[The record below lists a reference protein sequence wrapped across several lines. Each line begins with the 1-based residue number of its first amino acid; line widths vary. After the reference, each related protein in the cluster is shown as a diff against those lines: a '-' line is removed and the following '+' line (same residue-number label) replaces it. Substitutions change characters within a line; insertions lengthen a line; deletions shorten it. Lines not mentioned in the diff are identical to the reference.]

1 LPFSRIAAFSAFL
14 APLNQPVQNAHSLGG
29 FAQALTQEYS
39 LKNVTLIVLA
49 VLPIA
54 AVSAQEAAP
63 ATSSSPAP
71 TISNATP
78 ATAADVDALRQQVQ
92 SLTETVKALQQQLK
106 DQQAAL
112 EKANLTGESGL
123 SQNPEPSPIAGA
135 ENSPPPA
142 SAQTRFPTEDT
153 SVVASAVP
161 AAPGGPSVTEN
172 ATAAAGAFPTT
183 DTSVVTSAPET
194 ISTTGAGASLTQP
207 ITIGGGKNYMNISL
221 DGLFALAYSSAKD
234 LDHIEVGDHDPQQRG
249 FNARN
254 VELAF
259 DGAVDPYFEGF
270 ANIVFKLDN
279 NNQTDVEVEEA
290 FMQTTSLPFNLQLKG
305 GQFFAAFGRL
315 NPTHPHTW
323 DFADTPLV
331 NGLFLGPDGLRG
343 VGAQASWTLPL
354 PWYSQLIFAS
364 QNGRGSTGFS
374 FRNPGDDGMF
384 FDRITT
390 DRAAR
395 GLQDFVW
402 IPRFENSF
410 NLSDTQTVL
419 AGVSGAFG
427 SNETGANSRTQIYGA
442 DLLYKWKSSHAEGG
456 FPFVKWQT
464 ELMYRRFEAG
474 RGADESFPVPETFHD
489 WGMYSQVLW
498 GFKKGWVIGVRGDYV
513 DMQGSDFTDDLDRQS
528 RWRLSANVTWY
539 PTEFSKI
546 RLQYNQDFLE
556 QNFFLSARE
565 VESVFLQ
572 WEFILGAH
580 GAHKF

>member
-1 LPFSRIAAFSAFL
+1 MKKKFIIMLAMFPLSA
-14 APLNQPVQNAHSLGG
+14 
-29 FAQALTQEYS
+29 
-39 LKNVTLIVLA
+39 I
-49 VLPIA
+49 
-54 AVSAQEAAP
+54 SAQESTPP
-63 ATSSSPAP
+63 ASSSTESPVS
-71 TISNATP
+71 TTTP
-78 ATAADVDALRQQVQ
+78 ATAGDVEALREQVQ
-92 SLTETVKALQQQLK
+92 SLTETVKALQQEVK

-112 EKANLTGESGL
+112 EKANITGESGL
-123 SQNPEPSPIAGA
+123 PTNPEPSPIAA
-135 ENSPPPA
+135 
-142 SAQTRFPTEDT
+142 AQTSPAPAVNTPPRFPTEDT
-153 SVVASAVP
+153 SVVSSAAATAPSPASAGTGTT
-161 AAPGGPSVTEN
+161 ATE
-172 ATAAAGAFPTT
+172 AFPTT
-183 DTSVVTSAPET
+183 DTSVITSVPET
-194 ISTTGAGASLTQP
+194 ISSTGAGAALTQP

-254 VELAF
+254 IELAF

-279 NNQTDVEVEEA
+279 DNETEVEVEEA
-290 FMQTTSLPFNLQLKG
+290 FMQTSNLPFNLQLKG

-331 NGLFLGPDGLRG
+331 NGLLLGPDGLRG

-390 DRAAR
+390 DREAR

-464 ELMYRRFEAG
+464 EFMYRRFQAG
-474 RGADESFPVPETFHD
+474 HGADDSFPVAETFHD
-489 WGMYSQVLW
+489 WGLYSQVLW
-498 GFKKGWVIGVRGDYV
+498 GFKKGWTVGIRGDYV
-513 DMQGSDFTDDLDRQS
+513 HMQDSMFTDDLDRQP
-528 RWRLSANVTWY
+528 RWRLSANLTWY

-546 RLQYNQDFLE
+546 RLQYNQDVLE
-556 QNFFLSARE
+556 ENVFLSARE

-572 WEFILGAH
+572 WEFILGSH

>member
-1 LPFSRIAAFSAFL
+1 MKKSLLIAFAFCAGTLVYAQEL
-14 APLNQPVQNAHSLGG
+14 APSPG
-29 FAQALTQEYS
+29 
-39 LKNVTLIVLA
+39 
-49 VLPIA
+49 
-54 AVSAQEAAP
+54 
-63 ATSSSPAP
+63 SSSAS
-71 TISNATP
+71 TASNSTP
-78 ATAADVDALRQQVQ
+78 ATAADVEALRQQVQ
-92 SLTETVKALQQQLK
+92 SLTETVKALQQQVK

-123 SQNPEPSPIAGA
+123 PQNPEPSPIAAA
-135 ENSPPPA
+135 ENSPVPGTNAPP
-142 SAQTRFPTEDT
+142 RFPTEDT
-153 SVVASAVP
+153 SVVTSTTAPTAGGTP
-161 AAPGGPSVTEN
+161 APES
-172 ATAAAGAFPTT
+172 FPTT

-194 ISTTGAGASLTQP
+194 ISSTGAGSSLTQP
-207 ITIGGGKNYMNISL
+207 ITIGGGRNYMNISL
-221 DGLFALAYSSAKD
+221 DGLFALAGSTARD

-254 VELAF
+254 IELAF

-279 NNQTDVEVEEA
+279 DNETEVEVEEA
-290 FMQTTSLPFNLQLKG
+290 FMQTSSLPYNLQLKA

-315 NPTHPHTW
+315 NPVHPHAW
-323 DFADTPLV
+323 EFVDTPLV

-343 VGAQASWTLPL
+343 VGAQTSWTLPL

-374 FRNPGDDGMF
+374 FRNPGDDGIF

-390 DRAAR
+390 DREVR

-402 IPRFENSF
+402 IPRWENSVD
-410 NLSDTQTVL
+410 LSPTQVVL

-427 SNETGANSRTQIYGA
+427 SNETGADSRTQIYGA
-442 DLLYKWKSSHAEGG
+442 DFLYKWKSSHAEGG

-464 ELMYRRFEAG
+464 EFMYRRFQAG
-474 RGADESFPVPETFHD
+474 RGADESFPVAETFHD
-489 WGMYSQVLW
+489 WGLYSQVLW
-498 GFKKGWVIGVRGDYV
+498 GFRKGWVAGIRGDYI
-513 DMQGSDFTDDLDRQS
+513 DMQDSDFTDDLDRQS
-528 RWRLSANVTWY
+528 RWRISANLTWY

-546 RLQYNQDFLE
+546 RLQYNHDFLE
-556 QNFFLSARE
+556 ENFFLSERQ
-565 VESVFLQ
+565 VDSVFLQ

>member
-1 LPFSRIAAFSAFL
+1 MKKMIL
-14 APLNQPVQNAHSLGG
+14 
-29 FAQALTQEYS
+29 FA
-39 LKNVTLIVLA
+39 LA
-49 VLPIA
+49 VLPVT

-63 ATSSSPAP
+63 AASSLPAP
-71 TISNATP
+71 TVSNATP
-78 ATAADVDALRQQVQ
+78 ATAADMEALREQVQ
-92 SLTETVKALQQQLK
+92 SLTETVKALQQQVK

-123 SQNPEPSPIAGA
+123 PQNPEPSPIAGA
-135 ENSPPPA
+135 EESPAPAGNAPP
-142 SAQTRFPTEDT
+142 RFPTEDT
-153 SVVASAVP
+153 SVVASATAP
-161 AAPGGPSVTEN
+161 AVSGTPAPGG
-172 ATAAAGAFPTT
+172 FPTT
-183 DTSVVTSAPET
+183 DTSVVTSTSET
-194 ISTTGAGASLTQP
+194 PPITPAGSSLTAP

-221 DGLFALAYSSAKD
+221 DGLFALAYSSARD
-234 LDHIEVGDHDPQQRG
+234 LNHIEVGDHDPQQRG

-254 VELAF
+254 TELAF

-279 NNQTDVEVEEA
+279 DNETEVEVEEA
-290 FMQTTSLPFNLQLKG
+290 FMQTTNLPFGLQLKA

-323 DFADTPLV
+323 DFVDTPLV

-343 VGAQASWTLPL
+343 VGAQTSWTLPL

-390 DRAAR
+390 DREAR

-464 ELMYRRFEAG
+464 EFMYRRFQAG
-474 RGADESFPVPETFHD
+474 HGADDSFPVAETFHD
-489 WGMYSQVLW
+489 WGLYSQVLW
-498 GFKKGWVIGVRGDYV
+498 GFKKGWVAGIRGDYV
-513 DMQGSDFTDDLDRQS
+513 HMQNSMFTDNLDRQS
-528 RWRLSANVTWY
+528 RWRLSANLTWY

-546 RLQYNQDFLE
+546 RLQYNQDFLKE
-556 QNFFLSARE
+556 NFFLSGRE
-565 VESVFLQ
+565 VESIFLQ
-572 WEFILGAH
+572 GEFILGSH

>member
-1 LPFSRIAAFSAFL
+1 MKKIIL
-14 APLNQPVQNAHSLGG
+14 
-29 FAQALTQEYS
+29 
-39 LKNVTLIVLA
+39 VTLVI
-49 VLPIA
+49 LPA
-54 AVSAQEAAP
+54 GVASAQNTTPSPNSPAPVVSNAAP
-63 ATSSSPAP
+63 ATAS
-71 TISNATP
+71 
-78 ATAADVDALRQQVQ
+78 DVEALRQQVQ
-92 SLTETVKALQQQLK
+92 SLTDTVKTLQQQAK

-112 EKANLTGESGL
+112 EKANLTVESGL
-123 SQNPEPSPIAGA
+123 PQNPEPSPIAGA
-135 ENSPPPA
+135 EETPAGSAPP
-142 SAQTRFPTEDT
+142 RFPTEDT
-153 SVVASAVP
+153 SVVSSTTAPAVSSVPGVGASPPP
-161 AAPGGPSVTEN
+161 ASGS
-172 ATAAAGAFPTT
+172 FPTT
-183 DTSVVTSAPET
+183 DTSVITSTPET

-207 ITIGGGKNYMNISL
+207 ITIGGGKAYMNISL
-221 DGLFALAYSSAKD
+221 DSVFALAYSSAAD
-234 LDHIEVGDHDPQQRG
+234 LHDIEVGDHDPQQRG

-254 VELAF
+254 TELAF
-259 DGAVDPYFEGF
+259 DGAVDPYFQGF
-270 ANIVFKLDN
+270 ANIVFLLDN
-279 NNQTDVEVEEA
+279 DNQTEVELEEA
-290 FMQTTSLPFNLQLKG
+290 FMQTTSLPYNLQLKG
-305 GQFFAAFGRL
+305 GQFFADFGRL

-354 PWYSQLIFAS
+354 PWYSQLVFAS
-364 QNGRGSTGFS
+364 QNGRGETGFS

-390 DRAAR
+390 DREAR

-419 AGVSGAFG
+419 LGASGAFG

-464 ELMYRRFEAG
+464 EFMYRRFQAG
-474 RGADESFPVPETFHD
+474 RGADDSFPVAETFHD
-489 WGMYSQVLW
+489 WGLYSQVLW
-498 GFKKGWVIGVRGDYV
+498 GFKKGLVAGIRGDVV
-513 DMQGSDFTDDLDRQS
+513 DMQDSKFTDDLDRQS
-528 RWRLSANVTWY
+528 RWRLSANITWY

>member
-1 LPFSRIAAFSAFL
+1 
-14 APLNQPVQNAHSLGG
+14 
-29 FAQALTQEYS
+29 
-39 LKNVTLIVLA
+39 
-49 VLPIA
+49 
-54 AVSAQEAAP
+54 
-63 ATSSSPAP
+63 
-71 TISNATP
+71 
-78 ATAADVDALRQQVQ
+78 
-92 SLTETVKALQQQLK
+92 
-106 DQQAAL
+106 
-112 EKANLTGESGL
+112 
-123 SQNPEPSPIAGA
+123 
-135 ENSPPPA
+135 
-142 SAQTRFPTEDT
+142 
-153 SVVASAVP
+153 
-161 AAPGGPSVTEN
+161 
-172 ATAAAGAFPTT
+172 
-183 DTSVVTSAPET
+183 
-194 ISTTGAGASLTQP
+194 
-207 ITIGGGKNYMNISL
+207 MNISF
-221 DGLFALAYSSAKD
+221 DGLFALAYSSARD

-254 VELAF
+254 IELAF

-279 NNQTDVEVEEA
+279 DNQTEVEVEEA

-343 VGAQASWTLPL
+343 VGAQGSWTLPL

-390 DRAAR
+390 DREVR

-402 IPRFENSF
+402 IPRFENSV
-410 NLSDTQTVL
+410 NLSETQTVL

-442 DLLYKWKSSHAEGG
+442 DLLYKWKSARAEGG

-464 ELMYRRFEAG
+464 EFMYRRFEAG
-474 RGADESFPVPETFHD
+474 HGANDSFPVAETFHD
-489 WGMYSQVLW
+489 WGLYSQVLW
-498 GFKKGWVIGVRGDYV
+498 GFKKGWVVGIRGDYV
-513 DMQGSDFTDDLDRQS
+513 HIQNSEFTDDLDRQS
-528 RWRLSANVTWY
+528 RARISANLTWY
-539 PTEFSKI
+539 PTEFSKL
-546 RLQYNQDFLE
+546 RLQYNHDFLE
-556 QNFFLSARE
+556 ENFFLSERE
-565 VESVFLQ
+565 VDSLFLQ
-572 WEFILGAH
+572 FEFILGAH

>member
-1 LPFSRIAAFSAFL
+1 MKKIIL
-14 APLNQPVQNAHSLGG
+14 
-29 FAQALTQEYS
+29 
-39 LKNVTLIVLA
+39 VTLAI
-49 VLPIA
+49 LPA
-54 AVSAQEAAP
+54 GVASAQNTKP
-63 ATSSSPAP
+63 SPNSLTP
-71 TISNATP
+71 VVSNSTP
-78 ATAADVDALRQQVQ
+78 ATASDVEALRQQVQ
-92 SLTETVKALQQQLK
+92 SLTETVKTLQQQVK

-123 SQNPEPSPIAGA
+123 PQNPEPSPIAGT
-135 ENSPPPA
+135 ENSPTPTGSAPP
-142 SAQTRFPTEDT
+142 RFPTEDT
-153 SVVASAVP
+153 SLVSSTTAPAVSGTP
-161 AAPGGPSVTEN
+161 AVGG
-172 ATAAAGAFPTT
+172 FPTT
-183 DTSVVTSAPET
+183 DTSVMTSAPET
-194 ISTTGAGASLTQP
+194 ILTTGAGASLTQP

-221 DGLFALAYSSAKD
+221 DGLFALAYSSARD
-234 LDHIEVGDHDPQQRG
+234 LHNIEVGDHDPQQRG

-254 VELAF
+254 TELAF

-279 NNQTDVEVEEA
+279 DNETEVEVEEA

-323 DFADTPLV
+323 DFVDTPLV

-343 VGAQASWTLPL
+343 VGAQTSWTLPL

-390 DRAAR
+390 DREAR

-402 IPRFENSF
+402 IPRFENSL

-464 ELMYRRFEAG
+464 EFMYRRYEAG
-474 RGADESFPVPETFHD
+474 HGADDSFPVAETFHD
-489 WGMYSQVLW
+489 WGLYSQVLW
-498 GFKKGWVIGVRGDYV
+498 GFKKGWVAGIRGDYV
-513 DMQGSDFTDDLDRQS
+513 HMQDSMFTDDLDRQP
-528 RWRLSANVTWY
+528 RWRLSADLTWY

-556 QNFFLSARE
+556 ENFFLSPRE

-572 WEFILGAH
+572 WEFILGSH

>member
-1 LPFSRIAAFSAFL
+1 
-14 APLNQPVQNAHSLGG
+14 
-29 FAQALTQEYS
+29 
-39 LKNVTLIVLA
+39 
-49 VLPIA
+49 
-54 AVSAQEAAP
+54 
-63 ATSSSPAP
+63 
-71 TISNATP
+71 
-78 ATAADVDALRQQVQ
+78 
-92 SLTETVKALQQQLK
+92 
-106 DQQAAL
+106 
-112 EKANLTGESGL
+112 
-123 SQNPEPSPIAGA
+123 
-135 ENSPPPA
+135 
-142 SAQTRFPTEDT
+142 
-153 SVVASAVP
+153 
-161 AAPGGPSVTEN
+161 
-172 ATAAAGAFPTT
+172 
-183 DTSVVTSAPET
+183 
-194 ISTTGAGASLTQP
+194 
-207 ITIGGGKNYMNISL
+207 MNISL
-221 DGLFALAYSSAKD
+221 DGLFALAYSSARD

-254 VELAF
+254 IELAF

-279 NNQTDVEVEEA
+279 DNETSVEVEEA

-343 VGAQASWTLPL
+343 LGAQVSWTLPL

-374 FRNPGDDGMF
+374 FRNPGDNGMF

-390 DRAAR
+390 DREAR

-419 AGVSGAFG
+419 VGASGAFG
-427 SNETGANSRTQIYGA
+427 SNETGADSRTQIYGA
-442 DLLYKWKSSHAEGG
+442 DLLYKWKSARAEAG

-464 ELMYRRFEAG
+464 EFMYRRFEAG
-474 RGADESFPVPETFHD
+474 HGADDSFPVAETFHD
-489 WGMYSQVLW
+489 WGLYSQVLW
-498 GFKKGWVIGVRGDYV
+498 GFKKGWVAGIRGDYV
-513 DMQGSDFTDDLDRQS
+513 HMQDSTFTDDFNRQS
-528 RWRLSANVTWY
+528 RSRISANLTWY

-546 RLQYNQDFLE
+546 RLQYNHDFLE
-556 QNFFLSARE
+556 ENFFLSERE
-565 VESVFLQ
+565 VDSLFLQ
-572 WEFILGAH
+572 FEFILGSH

>member
-1 LPFSRIAAFSAFL
+1 MNKIVLLLLAAF
-14 APLNQPVQNAHSLGG
+14 PVTAV
-29 FAQALTQEYS
+29 FAQETTS
-39 LKNVTLIVLA
+39 
-49 VLPIA
+49 A
-54 AVSAQEAAP
+54 AN
-63 ATSSSPAP
+63 SSPAP
-71 TISNATP
+71 TVSNTTP
-78 ATAADVDALRQQVQ
+78 ATTADVEALRQQVQ
-92 SLTETVKALQQQLK
+92 SLTETVKALQQQVK

-112 EKANLTGESGL
+112 ENANLAGESGL
-123 SQNPEPSPIAGA
+123 PQNPEPSPITGA
-135 ENSPPPA
+135 ENSPAPA
-142 SAQTRFPTEDT
+142 GSVSPRFPTEDT
-153 SVVASAVP
+153 SVVASTTAP
-161 AAPGGPSVTEN
+161 AASPGPGASPSLLPGG
-172 ATAAAGAFPTT
+172 FPTT

-194 ISTTGAGASLTQP
+194 ISSTGTGASLTQP

-221 DGLFALAYSSAKD
+221 DGLFALAYSSAAD

-254 VELAF
+254 TELAF

-279 NNQTDVEVEEA
+279 DNETEVEVEEA
-290 FMQTTSLPFNLQLKG
+290 FMQTTSLPYNLRLKA

-323 DFADTPLV
+323 DFVDTPLV
-331 NGLFLGPDGLRG
+331 NGFFLGPDGLRG
-343 VGAQASWTLPL
+343 VGAQTSWTLPL

-390 DRAAR
+390 DREAR

-402 IPRFENSF
+402 IPRWENSID
-410 NLSDTQTVL
+410 LSPTQVVL

-442 DLLYKWKSSHAEGG
+442 DFLYKWKSSHAEGG

-464 ELMYRRFEAG
+464 EIMYRRFQAG
-474 RGADESFPVPETFHD
+474 RGADESFPVAETFHD
-489 WGMYSQVLW
+489 WGLYSQVLW
-498 GFKKGWVIGVRGDYV
+498 GFKKGWVAGIRGDYV
-513 DMQGSDFTDDLDRQS
+513 DMQDSKFTDDLDRQS
-528 RWRLSANVTWY
+528 RWRLSANLTWY

-556 QNFFLSARE
+556 ENFFLSGRQ
-565 VESVFLQ
+565 VESVSLQ

>member
-1 LPFSRIAAFSAFL
+1 MKKIIL
-14 APLNQPVQNAHSLGG
+14 
-29 FAQALTQEYS
+29 
-39 LKNVTLIVLA
+39 VTLAI
-49 VLPIA
+49 LPTGIA
-54 AVSAQEAAP
+54 SAQNTTPSPNSPTPVVSNSAP
-63 ATSSSPAP
+63 ATAS
-71 TISNATP
+71 
-78 ATAADVDALRQQVQ
+78 DVEALRQQVQ
-92 SLTETVKALQQQLK
+92 SLTDTVKTLQQQVK

-123 SQNPEPSPIAGA
+123 PQNPEPSPIVGAQSSPAPAG
-135 ENSPPPA
+135 
-142 SAQTRFPTEDT
+142 SAAPRFPTEDT
-153 SVVASAVP
+153 SVVSSTTAP
-161 AAPGGPSVTEN
+161 AAS
-172 ATAAAGAFPTT
+172 ATAAVGGFPTT

-194 ISTTGAGASLTQP
+194 ISSTGAGASLTQP
-207 ITIGGGKNYMNISL
+207 ITIGGGRNYMNISL

-234 LDHIEVGDHDPQQRG
+234 LDHVEVGDHDPQQRG

-254 VELAF
+254 IELAF

-279 NNQTDVEVEEA
+279 DNQTDVEVEEA
-290 FMQTTSLPFNLQLKG
+290 FMQTTSLPFNLQLKA

-323 DFADTPLV
+323 DFVDTPLV

-343 VGAQASWTLPL
+343 VGAQTSWTLPL

-374 FRNPGDDGMF
+374 FRNPGDNGMF

-390 DRAAR
+390 DREAR

-464 ELMYRRFEAG
+464 EFMYRRFQAG
-474 RGADESFPVPETFHD
+474 RGADDSFPVAETFHD
-489 WGMYSQVLW
+489 WGLYSQVLW
-498 GFKKGWVIGVRGDYV
+498 GFKKGLVAGIRGDYV
-513 DMQGSDFTDDLDRQS
+513 DMQDSKFTDDLDRQS
-528 RWRLSANVTWY
+528 RWRLSANLTWY

-556 QNFFLSARE
+556 QNFFLSARQ

-572 WEFILGAH
+572 WEFILGSH

>member
-1 LPFSRIAAFSAFL
+1 MKKIIL
-14 APLNQPVQNAHSLGG
+14 
-29 FAQALTQEYS
+29 FA
-39 LKNVTLIVLA
+39 LA
-49 VLPIA
+49 VLPVA

-63 ATSSSPAP
+63 AASSLPAP
-71 TISNATP
+71 TVSNATS
-78 ATAADVDALRQQVQ
+78 ATVADVEALREQVQ
-92 SLTETVKALQQQLK
+92 SLTETVKALQQQVK

-123 SQNPEPSPIAGA
+123 PQNPEPSPIAGA
-135 ENSPPPA
+135 EESPAPAGNAPP
-142 SAQTRFPTEDT
+142 RFPTEDT
-153 SVVASAVP
+153 SVVASATAP
-161 AAPGGPSVTEN
+161 AVSGTPAPGG
-172 ATAAAGAFPTT
+172 FPTT
-183 DTSVVTSAPET
+183 DTSVVTSTSET
-194 ISTTGAGASLTQP
+194 PPITPAGSSLTAP

-221 DGLFALAYSSAKD
+221 DGLFALAYSSARD
-234 LDHIEVGDHDPQQRG
+234 LNHIEVGDHDPQQRG

-254 VELAF
+254 TELAF

-279 NNQTDVEVEEA
+279 DNETDVEVEEA
-290 FMQTTSLPFNLQLKG
+290 FMQTTSLPINLQLKG
-305 GQFFAAFGRL
+305 GQFFAAFGRI

-323 DFADTPLV
+323 DFADAPLV
-331 NGLFLGPDGLRG
+331 SGRLLGPDGLRG
-343 VGAQASWTLPL
+343 VGAQGSWTLPL

-390 DRAAR
+390 DREAR

-402 IPRFENSF
+402 IPRWENSV

-442 DLLYKWKSSHAEGG
+442 DLLYKWKSARAEGG

-464 ELMYRRFEAG
+464 EFMYRRFEAG
-474 RGADESFPVPETFHD
+474 NGANDSFPVAETFHD
-489 WGMYSQVLW
+489 WGLYSQVLW
-498 GFKKGWVIGVRGDYV
+498 GFKKGWVVGIRGDYV
-513 DMQGSDFTDDLDRQS
+513 HMQNSDFTDDLDRQS
-528 RWRLSANVTWY
+528 RSRISANLPWY

-556 QNFFLSARE
+556 KNFFLSARQ
-565 VESVFLQ
+565 VESIFLQ

>member
-1 LPFSRIAAFSAFL
+1 
-14 APLNQPVQNAHSLGG
+14 
-29 FAQALTQEYS
+29 
-39 LKNVTLIVLA
+39 VLA
-49 VLPIA
+49 VFPVT
-54 AVSAQEAAP
+54 AVFAQETTSP
-63 ATSSSPAP
+63 ANSSPAP
-71 TISNATP
+71 TVSNTTS
-78 ATAADVDALRQQVQ
+78 ATAADVEALRQQVQ
-92 SLTETVKALQQQLK
+92 SLTETVKGLQQQVK

-112 EKANLTGESGL
+112 ENASLAGQSGL
-123 SQNPEPSPIAGA
+123 PQNPEPSPITGA
-135 ENSPPPA
+135 ENSPAPAGSTPP
-142 SAQTRFPTEDT
+142 RFPTEDT
-153 SVVASAVP
+153 SVVQSTTAP
-161 AAPGGPSVTEN
+161 AASPGPGTSASPLS
-172 ATAAAGAFPTT
+172 GGFPTT

-194 ISTTGAGASLTQP
+194 ISSTGAGASLTQP
-207 ITIGGGKNYMNISL
+207 ITIGGGRNYMNISF
-221 DGLFALAYSSAKD
+221 DGLFALAYSSARD

-254 VELAF
+254 IELAF

-279 NNQTDVEVEEA
+279 DNQTSVEVEEA

-374 FRNPGDDGMF
+374 FRNPGDGGMF

-390 DRAAR
+390 DREAR

-410 NLSDTQTVL
+410 NLSETQTVL

-442 DLLYKWKSSHAEGG
+442 DLLYKWKSARAEGG

-464 ELMYRRFEAG
+464 EFMYRRFEAG
-474 RGADESFPVPETFHD
+474 NGANDSFPVAETFHD
-489 WGMYSQVLW
+489 WGLYSQVLW
-498 GFKKGWVIGVRGDYV
+498 GFKKGWVVGIRGDYV
-513 DMQGSDFTDDLDRQS
+513 HMQNSEFTDDLDRQS
-528 RWRLSANVTWY
+528 RSRISANLTWY
-539 PTEFSKI
+539 PTEFSKL
-546 RLQYNQDFLE
+546 RLQYNHDFLE
-556 QNFFLSARE
+556 ENFFLSERQ
-565 VESVFLQ
+565 VDSLFLQ
-572 WEFILGAH
+572 FEFILGSH

>member
-1 LPFSRIAAFSAFL
+1 MKKIILVALASFL
-14 APLNQPVQNAHSLGG
+14 A
-29 FAQALTQEYS
+29 
-39 LKNVTLIVLA
+39 
-49 VLPIA
+49 A
-54 AVSAQEAAP
+54 AVSAQQGTP
-63 ATSSSPAP
+63 AGTASPPPTVSS
-71 TISNATP
+71 TTP
-78 ATAADVDALRQQVQ
+78 ATAADVETLRQQVQ
-92 SLTETVKALQQQLK
+92 SLTETVKALQQQVK
-106 DQQAAL
+106 NQQAAL

-123 SQNPEPSPIAGA
+123 PQNPEPSPIAGA
-135 ENSPPPA
+135 GNSPAPTA
-142 SAQTRFPTEDT
+142 SAPPRFPTEDT
-153 SVVASAVP
+153 SVVS
-161 AAPGGPSVTEN
+161 S
-172 ATAAAGAFPTT
+172 TAAAAPSPGPGGTGTAPSEAFPTT
-183 DTSVVTSAPET
+183 DTSVVTAAPET
-194 ISTTGAGASLTQP
+194 ISSTGAGASLTQP

-221 DGLFALAYSSAKD
+221 DGLFALAYSSARD

-254 VELAF
+254 IELAF

-279 NNQTDVEVEEA
+279 DNETEVEVEEA
-290 FMQTTSLPFNLQLKG
+290 FMQTTSLPYNLQLKG

-343 VGAQASWTLPL
+343 VGAQGSWTLPL
-354 PWYSQLIFAS
+354 PWYSQLIVAS

-374 FRNPGDDGMF
+374 FRNPGDNGMF

-390 DRAAR
+390 DREAR

-402 IPRFENSF
+402 IPRFENSV

-464 ELMYRRFEAG
+464 EFMYRRFQAG
-474 RGADESFPVPETFHD
+474 HGANDSFPVAETFHD
-489 WGMYSQVLW
+489 WGLYSQVLW
-498 GFKKGWVIGVRGDYV
+498 GFKKGWVAGIRGDYV
-513 DMQGSDFTDDLDRQS
+513 DMQNSQFTDDLDRQS
-528 RWRLSANVTWY
+528 RWRISANLTWY

-556 QNFFLSARE
+556 ENFFLSARE

>member
-1 LPFSRIAAFSAFL
+1 MKKII
-14 APLNQPVQNAHSLGG
+14 
-29 FAQALTQEYS
+29 
-39 LKNVTLIVLA
+39 LIVLA
-49 VLPIA
+49 ASPMASVC
-54 AVSAQEAAP
+54 AQESTPAA
-63 ATSSSPAP
+63 SSSPAP
-71 TISNATP
+71 AVSSKSP
-78 ATAADVDALRQQVQ
+78 PTAADVEALSQQVQ
-92 SLTETVKALQQQLK
+92 SLTETVKALQQQVK

-123 SQNPEPSPIAGA
+123 PPNPEPSPIAGA
-135 ENSPPPA
+135 ESSPTPAA
-142 SAQTRFPTEDT
+142 SAATRFPTEDT
-153 SVVASAVP
+153 SVVSSTTAPAVSGTP
-161 AAPGGPSVTEN
+161 ALGG
-172 ATAAAGAFPTT
+172 FPTT
-183 DTSVVTSAPET
+183 DTSVVTSTPET

-221 DGLFALAYSSAKD
+221 DGLFALAYSSARD
-234 LDHIEVGDHDPQQRG
+234 LHNIEVGDHDPQQRG

-254 VELAF
+254 TELAF

-270 ANIVFKLDN
+270 ANIVFKLNNDN
-279 NNQTDVEVEEA
+279 ETEVEVEEA
-290 FMQTTSLPFNLQLKG
+290 FMQTTDLPFNLQLKG

-323 DFADTPLV
+323 DFVDTPLV

-343 VGAQASWTLPL
+343 VGAQGSWTLPL

-390 DRAAR
+390 DREAR

-402 IPRFENSF
+402 IPRFENSV

-456 FPFVKWQT
+456 FPFLKWQT
-464 ELMYRRFEAG
+464 EFMFRRYEAG
-474 RGADESFPVPETFHD
+474 HGADDSFPVAETFHD
-489 WGMYSQVLW
+489 WGLYSQVLW
-498 GFKKGWVIGVRGDYV
+498 GFKKGWVAGIRGDYV
-513 DMQGSDFTDDLDRQS
+513 DMQNSQFTDDLDRQS
-528 RWRLSANVTWY
+528 RWRLSANLTWY

-556 QNFFLSARE
+556 ENFFLSARE
-565 VESVFLQ
+565 IESVFLQ